1 MANLNYGKKKNLKNQ
16 VVEYDTKI
24 KSSSLSSQSD
34 FQQVI
39 SRKLGTSTY
48 NFELQELKKV
58 NPG

>member
-1 MANLNYGKKKNLKNQ
+1 MANLNYGKKKKLKNQ

-39 SRKLGTSTY
+39 SRKLVTSTY
-48 NFELQELKKV
+48 NFQLLELKKA